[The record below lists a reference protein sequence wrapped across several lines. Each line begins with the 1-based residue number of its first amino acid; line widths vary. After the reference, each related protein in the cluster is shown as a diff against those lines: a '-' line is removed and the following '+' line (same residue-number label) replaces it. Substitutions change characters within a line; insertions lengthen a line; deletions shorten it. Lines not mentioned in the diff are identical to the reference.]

1 LVVASRTPEASPIAR
16 IGLERISRKTD
27 LIPPEKMKRI
37 LVESV
42 RVRILNESRT
52 LACPTCLGYARIQ
65 RVKDMPTDFTCPSC
79 ETGKLGITSELPEL
93 VEKIGKKKGRNLS
106 EREERVRDDLK
117 ASSALLQK
125 YGKVAAYVLAGRRIG
140 PGEAKVVLRRTH
152 RVSDRLFESIMDAER
167 RVLRRRFW

>member
-1 LVVASRTPEASPIAR
+1 
-16 IGLERISRKTD
+16 
-27 LIPPEKMKRI
+27 M
-37 LVESV
+37 
-42 RVRILNESRT
+42 
-52 LACPTCLGYARIQ
+52 ACPTCFAYARIQ
-65 RVKDMPTDFTCPSC
+65 MVKDMPTDFSCPSC
-79 ETGKLGITSELPEL
+79 KTGKIGITSELPEF
-93 VEKIGKKKGRNLS
+93 VGKIGKKNGRRLS

-117 ASSALLQK
+117 ASAGLLQK